1 MASNISTTDGQVE
14 EERFIEQLSQN
25 ISEEEE
31 RLVEIKKFRNNLTI
45 ELEDKKDDLCFYK
58 KAIKVFIPYCLF
70 INFSIIQ

>member
-58 KAIKVFIPYCLF
+58 KSIKVFNSHTYILKF
-70 INFSIIQ
+70 TIL